1 LGKSPIR
8 PLGSRGGAL
17 FRLRAVIVA
26 HSKELGEPARCL
38 ADFRDTS
45 FEQIIAPSNMTHR

>member
-26 HSKELGEPARCL
+26 RSKELGEPARCL

-45 FEQIIAPSNMTHR
+45 FEQIIAPSNMTH